1 MRTTLD
7 IDDDVLQAAREL
19 GRAEK
24 KTAGRKLSEL
34 ARAALTAPKHP
45 VSVKEPRSVYG
56 FKPLPRAPGKIV
68 TNAMINKLRD
78 EDPNG

>member
-7 IDDDVLQAAREL
+7 IDDDVLQAAKEL

-24 KTAGRKLSEL
+24 KTAGQKLSEL
-34 ARAALTAPKHP
+34 ARAALTAPKRAATI
-45 VSVKEPRSVYG
+45 KEPKALYG
-56 FKPLPRAPGKIV
+56 FKPLPRVPGKIV
-68 TNAMINKLRD
+68 TNEMINKLRD

>member
-7 IDDDVLQAAREL
+7 IDDDVLQAAKEL
-19 GRAEK
+19 GRAER

-34 ARAALTAPKHP
+34 ARQALTAPNRP
-45 VSVKEPRSVYG
+45 SAVKEPRSVYG

-68 TNAMINKLRD
+68 TNEMINKLRD
-78 EDPNG
+78 EDLY